1 MSVSPPQ
8 SGAERAKREAGERAA
23 MEVRSGMVVG
33 LGTGSTA
40 KFAVE
45 AIGQMLAR
53 GDLKDIVGIPTSHR
67 TRELAQ
73 QLGIPLTSLNEHPVV
88 DLTIDGADEVDPDG
102 NLIKG
107 GGGALLWEKMV
118 ATASKRLLI
127 VVDESKLVARLGE
140 SFAVPVEVITFGWK
154 VHETALRDLG
164 ASPRLRLDDA
174 GAPYRTDEGHYI
186 IDCRFAD
193 GIANPRATE
202 DAIRSRVGVVATGL
216 FLDMAPEVIVG
227 RVA

>member
-1 MSVSPPQ
+1 
-8 SGAERAKREAGERAA
+8 
-23 MEVRSGMVVG
+23 MVVG

-45 AIGQMLAR
+45 AIGQRLVS
-53 GDLKDIVGIPTSHR
+53 GDLKGVIGIPTSSR

-73 QLGIPLTSLNEHPVV
+73 QLGIPLTTLNDYPVV

-107 GGGALLWEKMV
+107 GGGAFLWEKMV
-118 ATASKRLLI
+118 ATVSKRLLI

-140 SFAVPVEVITFGWK
+140 TCAVPVEVIRFGWR
-154 VHETALRDLG
+154 VHEEALRSLG
-164 ASPRLRLDDA
+164 ADPTLRLEISGD
-174 GAPYRTDEGHYI
+174 PYCTDEDHYI
-186 IDCRFAD
+186 IDCRFVDGMAD
-193 GIANPRATE
+193 PRAID

-227 RVA
+227 RVG